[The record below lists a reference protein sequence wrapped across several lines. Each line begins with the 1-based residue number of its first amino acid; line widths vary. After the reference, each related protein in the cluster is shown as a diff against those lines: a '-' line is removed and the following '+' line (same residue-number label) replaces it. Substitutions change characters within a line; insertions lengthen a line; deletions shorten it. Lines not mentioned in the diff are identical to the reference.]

1 MCEREKEVGKTL
13 SLLSVFPPLCVYSMD
28 VCGGEGEGG
37 RQLPRCEMAAAESRL
52 LPPFSASCSVDA
64 ATEGREGGGGGR
76 LIVLGEER
84 KGGGG
89 K

>member
-1 MCEREKEVGKTL
+1 MGKTL
-13 SLLSVFPPLCVYSMD
+13 SLLSVFSPLCVYSMD
-28 VCGGEGEGG
+28 VCGGE

-76 LIVLGEER
+76 LIVLGEKR